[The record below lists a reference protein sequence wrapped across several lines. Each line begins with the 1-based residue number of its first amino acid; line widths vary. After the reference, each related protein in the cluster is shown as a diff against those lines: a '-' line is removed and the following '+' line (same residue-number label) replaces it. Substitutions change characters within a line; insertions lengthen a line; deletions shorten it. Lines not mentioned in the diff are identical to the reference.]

1 MWPWPGEAQES
12 RGHWRP
18 EGGLG
23 WTLPWDQPADT
34 LILDLWPPEQGE
46 NIHFCSSELCGLC
59 CFVTAAPGHS
69 HRPITAPH
77 TRPPARV

>member
-12 RGHWRP
+12 RDHWRP

-34 LILDLWPPEQGE
+34 LILDLWPPEQ
-46 NIHFCSSELCGLC
+46 
-59 CFVTAAPGHS
+59 
-69 HRPITAPH
+69 
-77 TRPPARV
+77 